1 MLLKIYIE
9 KYIYFYSYTYRK
21 GNSLENIEDS
31 LAFDFTMRK
40 IIIIILITRF
50 KIFIPRLCY

>member
-21 GNSLENIEDS
+21 VNSLENIGDS
-31 LAFDFTMRK
+31 LAFDFTIRK

-50 KIFIPRLCY
+50 KIFIHRLCY